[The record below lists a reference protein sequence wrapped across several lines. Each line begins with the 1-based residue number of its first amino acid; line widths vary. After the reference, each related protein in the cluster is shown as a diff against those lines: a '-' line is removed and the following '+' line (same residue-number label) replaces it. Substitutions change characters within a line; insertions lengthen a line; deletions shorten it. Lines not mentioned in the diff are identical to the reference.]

1 MSREKTF
8 IIVLDDLPAKL
19 SYANYGNININ
30 TPEPLFTN
38 HSRIGTHKYAR
49 IGAMTILTD
58 YLTDNFLFN
67 LTCAELKKMP

>member
-1 MSREKTF
+1 MMSREKTF

-38 HSRIGTHKYAR
+38 HSRTREHTN
-49 IGAMTILTD
+49 MLEWFLPSHFNDILFPIS
-58 YLTDNFLFN
+58 LVQS
-67 LTCAELKKMP
+67 